1 MNIEFLKEFIILS
14 DSLSYSAAAAQLST
28 SQSTLSRHMQLLE
41 KAVGKQLF
49 TRTTRRMI
57 LSDFGKYFLPYA
69 KKAVSSH
76 EALKVAITKWDES
89 TEDAIVLGCTPYSHL
104 YTMTENVIAFRK
116 KYPNISVKTVEQPLE
131 VLSAEFRKGSFRL
144 ATMAYPTQ
152 MKPPAN
158 MVINGRGRLVAIM
171 SAKDPLASK
180 QYLTTADIKDCD
192 LYLPPHN
199 NAFNR
204 MFRQICKKDEIEP
217 NIVSESR
224 FETNLRRMKAES
236 GIVIET
242 RALALQHPDPD
253 LVIINLEPDF
263 GFYHGLLY
271 ADHLTRNEE
280 TFVNF
285 VKAKY
290 PQN

>member
-14 DSLSYSAAAAQLST
+14 DSLNYSAAAAQLNT

-41 KAVGKQLF
+41 KAIGKQLF
-49 TRTTRRMI
+49 MRTTRRMI
-57 LSDFGKYFLPYA
+57 LSDFGKFFLPYA

-76 EALKVAITKWDES
+76 EALSAAIMKWDES
-89 TEDAIVLGCTPYSHL
+89 SEAAVVLGCTPYSDL

-116 KYPNISVKTVEQPLE
+116 KYPGITVKTVEQPLE
-131 VLSAEFRKGSFRL
+131 KLSAEFRKGTFRL
-144 ATMAYPTQ
+144 MTTAYPSH

-158 MVINGRGRLVAIM
+158 MVVNGRGRLVAIVLK
-171 SAKDPLASK
+171 SDPKASC
-180 QYLTTADIKDCD
+180 QSLTTADIKDSQ
-192 LYLPPHN
+192 LYIPPHN

-204 MFRQICKKDEIEP
+204 MFRQICKKDGIEP
-217 NIVSESR
+217 DIVSESR
-224 FETNLRRMKAES
+224 IETNLRRMKAES

-263 GFYHGLLY
+263 GFYHGLQY
-271 ADHLTRNEE
+271 SEHLTRNEE

-285 VKAKY
+285 VKNKY